1 MRKRATAMT
10 DIEARIIDE
19 IRDIKKFYPEITPAI
34 ADRCH
39 LVLLGDDPYGREADA
54 VLEARRNQR
63 VMEDISIRRA
73 IGVLRDEDMSAL
85 VAAQAFR
92 YAAMNDVWRIRMER
106 RRKGGR

>member
-1 MRKRATAMT
+1 MRKRT
-10 DIEARIIDE
+10 DSDPGIETRIIDE

-39 LVLLGDDPYGREADA
+39 LILLGEEPYGREADA

-63 VMEDISIRRA
+63 VMEDISVRRA
-73 IGVLRDEDMSAL
+73 AGVLFPEDMDAL

-92 YAAMNDVWRIRMER
+92 YAAANEAWRIRLER
-106 RRKGGR
+106 RKKGG